1 MKQNSNKLALIGG
14 KNLDLKNKSGKFS
27 VAHISPQNIISS
39 TKLVGRKHSSS
50 NRFLGGDYGSQGRK
64 KEHENSDNSLGIDGR
79 KINILMK
86 QEEVAEEPDINQD
99 LDIPQRKDSSI
110 SPTFVK
116 SNTLV
121 LEQEQS

>member
-1 MKQNSNKLALIGG
+1 
-14 KNLDLKNKSGKFS
+14 
-27 VAHISPQNIISS
+27 
-39 TKLVGRKHSSS
+39 
-50 NRFLGGDYGSQGRK
+50 
-64 KEHENSDNSLGIDGR
+64 
-79 KINILMK
+79 MK